1 MGDRKVEENCLNRAI
16 ELALKQCGWTKR
28 FAKRLYAGVQDGF
41 KEVDRVR
48 PDFVVLCPPTENE
61 KSTLIG
67 IEHFR
72 VDMHVTQ
79 KKTTPIRPATATL
92 KKAPERP
99 ERAAKRQATALN
111 LRPFGRM
118 GKIASFPIWWTLPAR
133 SLPAIRC

>member
-16 ELALKQCGWTKR
+16 ELALKQCGCTKK

-67 IEHFR
+67 IEHFAL
-72 VDMHVTQ
+72 TY
-79 KKTTPIRPATATL
+79 TL
-92 KKAPERP
+92 R
-99 ERAAKRQATALN
+99 KRKQMLWHQ
-111 LRPFGRM
+111 RQ
-118 GKIASFPIWWTLPAR
+118 
-133 SLPAIRC
+133 